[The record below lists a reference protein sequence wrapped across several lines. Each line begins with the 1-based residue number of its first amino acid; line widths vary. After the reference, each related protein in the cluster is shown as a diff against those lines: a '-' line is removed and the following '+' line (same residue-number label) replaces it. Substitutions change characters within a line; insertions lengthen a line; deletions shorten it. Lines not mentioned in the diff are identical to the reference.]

1 MTALK
6 QILVVGD
13 SALRDTAK
21 KLDGKRY
28 ESYITSSTQEAK
40 ALIQHH
46 QIDLVISDY
55 SLSKRRLISLQRQV
69 KKNKGTV
76 IIYTGDDSI
85 PDDRH
90 ETGSVERLA
99 AGELCI
105 TKDLRDLQS
114 LPQVIEQALFNPED
128 YFTFEEPAQPH
139 VVAILE
145 ATSDFIGT
153 MDIDGF
159 FIYLNQTAK
168 DLLDIGPYGAEKPI
182 RLHDILDAESATRLR
197 KVGFVA
203 AMTDG
208 TWRDIN
214 ATLDVKLKNFPATL
228 QLIAHRDEDGNL
240 THFSTIVRDVTD
252 IRDAEQERLNLLA
265 QLQEAQKMES
275 IGELSAALAHNFGN
289 ILSGIMGYAELGL
302 KMGSPTTQLERI
314 VDTCTTGSS
323 IVKQLMTVTKPE
335 KRNSADINANQLLTE
350 IKDLLQTVT
359 GNHVTMNLQ
368 LEQDLRSVALDTS
381 TLQQIILNLCA
392 NARDAIKHA
401 HGEIT
406 ISTRNCDDGPDGAPE
421 GVRIRFIDNGIGMT
435 PETQEK
441 LFQPFYS
448 TKGDKGT
455 GLGLSYVHDVITEA
469 GGTISVTSKEGRG
482 TMFDLFVPTSPCST
496 EHRQPGASHQE
507 DQPGHSSFLH

>member
-1 MTALK
+1 MTSLK

-13 SALRDTAK
+13 SALRNSAK
-21 KLDGKRY
+21 KLDAQRY

-40 ALIQHH
+40 ALIEHH
-46 QIDLVISDY
+46 RIDLVISDY

-76 IIYTGDDSI
+76 IIYTGENAR
-85 PDDRH
+85 PNDRH

-99 AGELCI
+99 SGELCV

-114 LPQVIEQALFNPED
+114 LPQVIEQALFNPDD

-168 DLLDIGPYGAEKPI
+168 DLLGIGPYGAERPV
-182 RLHDILDAESATRLR
+182 RLHDILDEDSATRLR
-197 KVGFVA
+197 KVGFVT

-208 TWRDIN
+208 AWRDID
-214 ATLDVKLKNFPATL
+214 ATLEFNLENFPATL
-228 QLIAHRDEDGNL
+228 QLIAHRDETGNL

-252 IRDAEQERLNLLA
+252 IRDAEKERLNLLA

-289 ILSGIMGYAELGL
+289 ILNGVMGYAELGL
-302 KMGSPTTQLERI
+302 KSTTPTPQLESI
-314 VDTCTTGSS
+314 VDTCVTGSS
-323 IVKQLMTVTKPE
+323 IVKQLMSVAKPN
-335 KRNSADINANQLLTE
+335 KSHTRDLNANQLLSG
-350 IKDLLQTVT
+350 IKDLLQTVA
-359 GNHVTMNLQ
+359 GDHVDLKLQ
-368 LEQDLRSVALDTS
+368 LENDLRSIGLETS

-392 NARDAIKHA
+392 NARDAINHA
-401 HGEIT
+401 DGVIT
-406 ISTRNCDDGPDGAPE
+406 ISTSNCNDGPESAPE
-421 GVRIRFIDNGIGMT
+421 GVRICFADNGIGMT
-435 PETQEK
+435 DETQAN

-469 GGTISVTSKEGRG
+469 GGTITVTSKPGCG
-482 TMFDLFVPTSPCST
+482 TTFNLFVPRSSCSVT
-496 EHRQPGASHQE
+496 RPQPGALNHEEHSA
-507 DQPGHSSFLH
+507 HSSFLH